1 MKALTLKIPPL
12 LLVLLFGLFMWF
24 TARQAWLYNID
35 SPWRLLPALV
45 LAVAGPI
52 FILAGVVAFQ
62 RAATTIHPMKPENTT
77 TLVQH
82 AIFRFSRNPMYLGF
96 FMLLMA
102 WGLWLGNVVGLLV
115 GLLFIPCMNQLQI
128 RPEEAALA
136 KRFGAEFTEY
146 CRHVRRWL

>member
-35 SPWRLLPALV
+35 SPWRLLPALI
-45 LAVAGPI
+45 LAVAGPV
-52 FILAGVVAFQ
+52 FILAGVVAFR

-77 TLVQH
+77 SLVQH

-102 WGLWLGNVVGLLV
+102 WGLWLSNVVGLLV
-115 GLLFIPCMNQLQI
+115 GLLFIPCMNRLQI
-128 RPEEAALA
+128 QPEEAALA
-136 KRFGAEFTEY
+136 ERFGDEFTEY